1 MGEIPTKGLFLS
13 LMRIEYVVVKT
24 DLACEVGLAES
35 IILGHFHYWTNINAS
50 DPTMF
55 KDGRVW
61 LFASRKA
68 IQDVLPFLSDKTIRG
83 CVDRLVE
90 GGWILKGD
98 YSLSMTSKSTW
109 YSLSDM
115 ALSWFN
121 GNQSSLAERANGLV
135 KRANDIK
142 DNNKKEYTIEEK
154 RQILRDKCEPYVEK
168 YGRPMIEAFLNYW
181 VAENDSHTLLACE
194 IAKRKTGTFDI
205 PRRLAT
211 WAQNNEGRAY
221 GPKPQP
227 VQQPQRK
234 KKTMWEQ
241 MGLSYEQYIGLHK
254 ND

>member
-1 MGEIPTKGLFLS
+1 MAL
-13 LMRIEYVVVKT
+13 EYVVIKT
-24 DLACEVGLAES
+24 NLACEVGMAES
-35 IILGHFHYWTNINAS
+35 IVLGHLHCWSNINAS
-50 DPTMF
+50 DPSMF

-61 LFASRKA
+61 IFMSRRA
-68 IQDVLPFLSDKTIRG
+68 IQDAIPFLSDKTIRG
-83 CVDRLVE
+83 CLERLVE
-90 GGWILKGD
+90 NGWLLKGE
-98 YSLSMTSKSTW
+98 YSLSLTNKATW

-121 GNQSSLAERANGLV
+121 NAPCPLAERANASAQG
-135 KRANDIK
+135 ANDIK
-142 DNNKKEYTIEEK
+142 DNNKKIYTIEEK
-154 RQILRDKCEPYVEK
+154 RRILRDKCEPYVEK

-181 VAENDSHTLLACE
+181 GAENDSHTLLACE
-194 IAKRKTGTFDI
+194 IAKRKTGTFDV

-241 MGLSYEQYIGLHK
+241 MGLTYEEYIGLHK